1 MSSIKYLLK
10 NIGLLTISQF
20 SSKILSFLL
29 VPLYTSILSTEEYGI
44 YGIYS
49 TTISLL
55 VPILTL
61 NLSEAALRFSLDKR
75 YEKKKIFSFCFKY
88 IIFGSILVGCFTLVN
103 SFFDIVPMIKS
114 FGLYFI
120 MMFITTALNC
130 LIMAFARGI
139 EKINA
144 LAISSFIG
152 TAGILFFNIFFLLFL
167 HQGLKGYFLANI
179 LGTTVQIVCLVVAI
193 KLWRYITFTKESN
206 EYKNELIQYSLPLV
220 GNSVSWWIND
230 ASDRYIVTWICGV
243 GQNGIYSVGYKIPSI
258 LNVFQS
264 IFSQAWILS
273 AVKEYESDSKE
284 NFFSKTYTVY
294 SFLMTLVCLMLITF
308 DKKIASILY
317 AKKFFD
323 AWEYV
328 PILLIATLFGAL
340 SGHIGGIFSAVK
352 DTKAYATSTIAG
364 AICNIILNL
373 LLIKQFGAMGAALA
387 TLAANI
393 LVWILRYKKAKKYIK
408 MNVRLF
414 SCMISYF
421 LLMIQSLV
429 LYIVNND
436 YVVYV
441 SGVIIFAFTMII
453 YRSEVMICI
462 RMMNIGIKKV
472 KESKK
477 GEE

>member
-1 MSSIKYLLK
+1 
-10 NIGLLTISQF
+10 
-20 SSKILSFLL
+20 
-29 VPLYTSILSTEEYGI
+29 
-44 YGIYS
+44 
-49 TTISLL
+49 
-55 VPILTL
+55 
-61 NLSEAALRFSLDKR
+61 
-75 YEKKKIFSFCFKY
+75 
-88 IIFGSILVGCFTLVN
+88 
-103 SFFDIVPMIKS
+103 
-114 FGLYFI
+114 
-120 MMFITTALNC
+120 
-130 LIMAFARGI
+130 
-139 EKINA
+139 
-144 LAISSFIG
+144 
-152 TAGILFFNIFFLLFL
+152 
-167 HQGLKGYFLANI
+167 
-179 LGTTVQIVCLVVAI
+179 
-193 KLWRYITFTKESN
+193 
-206 EYKNELIQYSLPLV
+206 
-220 GNSVSWWIND
+220 
-230 ASDRYIVTWICGV
+230 
-243 GQNGIYSVGYKIPSI
+243 
-258 LNVFQS
+258 
-264 IFSQAWILS
+264 
-273 AVKEYESDSKE
+273 
-284 NFFSKTYTVY
+284 
-294 SFLMTLVCLMLITF
+294 MTLVCLMLITF

-393 LVWILRYKKAKKYIK
+393 LVWTLRYKKAAKYIK

-414 SCMISYF
+414 NCMISYF

-453 YRSEVMICI
+453 YRPEVMICI